1 MFSLCFKN
9 NLLPYLNTTWFA
21 QIWSHYVKHPRPVIT
36 DRYHAYAT
44 TLLWNGFYHNKN
56 LPVHSNSCSVNLI
69 QPRKFCRDNPFAC
82 VDVTCSHALDAAV
95 ISPSMLIFK
104 LRRFLCCQQKYLYWE
119 IISLT
124 YNYYAARSAL
134 LQAWSNAGKLIFFVK
149 LQIIIF
155 CLKLNV
161 VIILTCISTFQ
172 HVDAVMLAVSLSEYK
187 LIRASKREQPII
199 ESSLSS
205 HPR

>member
-21 QIWSHYVKHPRPVIT
+21 QIWSHYVKQPWPVIT

-44 TLLWNGFYHNKN
+44 TLLWNGFYRNKN

-69 QPRKFCRDNPFAC
+69 QTRKFCRDNPSAS
-82 VDVTCSHALDAAV
+82 VDVTFSSALDAAV
-95 ISPSMLIFK
+95 ESLLMLIII
-104 LRRFLCCQQKYLYWE
+104 LRRLQCCQQKYMYLYWG

-134 LQAWSNAGKLIFFVK
+134 LRAWSSAGKLIF
-149 LQIIIF
+149 LQ
-155 CLKLNV
+155 N
-161 VIILTCISTFQ
+161 T
-172 HVDAVMLAVSLSEYK
+172 
-187 LIRASKREQPII
+187 R
-199 ESSLSS
+199 
-205 HPR
+205 